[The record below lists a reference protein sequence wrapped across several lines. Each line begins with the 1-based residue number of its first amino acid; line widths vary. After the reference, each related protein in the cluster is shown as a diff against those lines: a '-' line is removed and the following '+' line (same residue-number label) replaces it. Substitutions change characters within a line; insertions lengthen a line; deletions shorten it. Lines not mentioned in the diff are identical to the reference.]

1 MKARVQPQASAC
13 GICARHS
20 GTGTGFP
27 LSISVFH
34 RQYDPIIVC
43 LSVTDAVQP
52 VHLTA
57 LSNKD
62 ALDCYK
68 QNISTNENENYAT
81 AKNI

>member
-1 MKARVQPQASAC
+1 VKARVQSQASAC

-20 GTGTGFP
+20 GTGTGSS

-34 RQYDPIIVC
+34 YQHDPIIVC
-43 LSVTDAVQP
+43 LSVTDAVRP
-52 VHLTA
+52 GHLTA

-68 QNISTNENENYAT
+68 QKVPTNANENYAT
-81 AKNI
+81 AKNS